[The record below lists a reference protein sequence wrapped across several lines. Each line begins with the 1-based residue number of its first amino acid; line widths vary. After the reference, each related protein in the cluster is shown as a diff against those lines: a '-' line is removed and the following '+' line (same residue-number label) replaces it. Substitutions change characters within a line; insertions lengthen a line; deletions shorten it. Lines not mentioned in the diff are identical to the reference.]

1 MDIHEKIVKKA
12 YELWEQ
18 SGRIPGH
25 DLENWLEAERIVK
38 AKGKE
43 EKGPEQKGA
52 NKNKA
57 ESSGSRKNKSRGL
70 RKERG

>member
-1 MDIHEKIVKKA
+1 MDIREETAKKA

-18 SGRIPGH
+18 GGRILGC
-25 DLENWLEAERIVK
+25 DFDNWLEAERIVK

-52 NKNKA
+52 YKNEPERSGGGKNKA
-57 ESSGSRKNKSRGL
+57 SGL
-70 RKERG
+70 RKKRG